1 MAVNVAIQDLAITNA
16 KAQGG
21 GGAGLRGAIF
31 VANLYKKIQNKNLDF
46 FAPPPPISLLFSKRV
61 CIQLT

>member
-1 MAVNVAIQDLAITNA
+1 VAVNVAIQDLAITNA

-31 VANLYKKIQNKNLDF
+31 VANLANVT
-46 FAPPPPISLLFSKRV
+46 R
-61 CIQLT
+61 

>member
-1 MAVNVAIQDLAITNA
+1 VRGRQARRRRWPSNVAIQDLAITNA

-31 VANLYKKIQNKNLDF
+31 VANLANVT
-46 FAPPPPISLLFSKRV
+46 R
-61 CIQLT
+61 